1 MWIDKFFLIQFVPDI
16 VYVAAGKSN
25 STGHVGT
32 SHHVSRDDSSPATSC
47 NQTILMI
54 CKLIIIVNE

>member
-1 MWIDKFFLIQFVPDI
+1 MLLLIQFMADD

-32 SHHVSRDDSSPATSC
+32 GHHVSPDDSSPAVSC
-47 NQTILMI
+47 KPHSVDDL
-54 CKLIIIVNE
+54 

>member
-1 MWIDKFFLIQFVPDI
+1 MLLLIQFMPDA

-32 SHHVSRDDSSPATSC
+32 SHYVSQHDSSPAISC
-47 NQTILMI
+47 KPHCVEEL
-54 CKLIIIVNE
+54 

>member
-1 MWIDKFFLIQFVPDI
+1 MADV

-32 SHHVSRDDSSPATSC
+32 SHHVSLDDSSPAISC
-47 NQTILMI
+47 KPHCDDEL
-54 CKLIIIVNE
+54 

>member
-1 MWIDKFFLIQFVPDI
+1 MLFLIQFMPDI

-32 SHHVSRDDSSPATSC
+32 SDHVSPDDSSPANSRVD
-47 NQTILMI
+47 
-54 CKLIIIVNE
+54 KL

>member
-1 MWIDKFFLIQFVPDI
+1 MLFLIQFMPDA

-32 SHHVSRDDSSPATSC
+32 GHHMSQDDSCPTISC
-47 NQTILMI
+47 KPQCVDEL
-54 CKLIIIVNE
+54 